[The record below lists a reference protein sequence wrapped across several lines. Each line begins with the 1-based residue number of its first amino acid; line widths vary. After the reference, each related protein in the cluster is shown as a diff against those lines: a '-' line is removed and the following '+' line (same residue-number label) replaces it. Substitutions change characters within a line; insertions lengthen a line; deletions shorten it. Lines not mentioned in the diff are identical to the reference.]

1 MKKIL
6 PIITIFVLLTP
17 VYLGL
22 AQGEVQPPIT
32 NPEEYTQSGL
42 VEENPEQTIAKV
54 FDIIFRISLILA
66 SVFTVVMFILAGL
79 MYITGWGGGADKAK
93 GKLIWGAVGLV
104 IALVSYAVVALLA
117 RFVQTG
123 QTR

>member
-22 AQGEVQPPIT
+22 AQGEVQPPIS
-32 NPEEYTQSGL
+32 NPEDYTQSGL
-42 VEENPEQTIAKV
+42 VKEGPEQTIAKI
-54 FDIIFRISLILA
+54 FDIVFRISLILA
-66 SVFTVVMFILAGL
+66 SVFTVVMFILAGIG
-79 MYITGWGGGADKAK
+79 YIMGKGEAWKAK
-93 GKLIWGAVGLV
+93 DKLIWGAVGLV
-104 IALVSYAVVALLA
+104 IALISYAVVVLLA
-117 RFVQTG
+117 RFAQTG

>member
-42 VEENPEQTIAKV
+42 VEEGPEQTITKI
-54 FDIIFRISLILA
+54 FDIVFRILLILA
-66 SVFTVVMFILAGL
+66 SAFTVVMFIWAGI
-79 MYITGWGGGADKAK
+79 MYITGKGADKAK
-93 GKLIWGAVGLV
+93 DKLIWGAVGLV
-104 IALVSYAVVALLA
+104 IALISYAVVGLLA
-117 RFVQTG
+117 RFAQTG
-123 QTR
+123 ETR